1 MILKGQDQISYEKP
15 LVDHSLISDMLVKLR
30 SGGEQPA
37 APLFFIHRKIQ
48 KLPISKDLLS
58 FQVLRLWKR

>member
-15 LVDHSLISDMLVKLR
+15 LVDHSLISDMLKLR